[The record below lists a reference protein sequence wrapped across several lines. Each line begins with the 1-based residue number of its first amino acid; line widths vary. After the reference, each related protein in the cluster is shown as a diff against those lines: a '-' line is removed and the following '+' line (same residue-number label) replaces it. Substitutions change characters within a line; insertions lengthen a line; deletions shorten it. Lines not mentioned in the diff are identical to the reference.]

1 MAINSVLNAALSS
14 LNASQ
19 AGINTASNNIANV
32 NTPGYARQDVQLTSR
47 NGPGGIAG
55 VDVGAVRRISD
66 TFLVNAARDARAE
79 AAAAQANFD
88 ILDRAQSTFG
98 DPAGGASVF
107 DRMTDLFESF
117 GDLAADPASSARRAG
132 AVGDVDALFRDFER
146 INAQLGELR
155 AETDGRIVSTVDRIN
170 QLLSVVPDLSAQA
183 IRANATGDNV
193 ASVEDQIAQ
202 VVDELSELVDVRT
215 SRQPNGALEVR
226 TQDGLLLAGVGAA
239 TLEYSGRGASG
250 AGVVYD
256 PIIINFP
263 GAPPATLDSRVSN
276 GELAGLLQARDQDLP
291 ELAVQLG
298 ELAAVT
304 ADALNAA
311 HNDNL
316 SFPPQTLLTGRNTG
330 LAGTDRLGFTGET
343 TVSLVGADGRL
354 VSTARVDFTAGEI
367 YLNGAE
373 PPAVPNATFT
383 AGGAGSINEFIGAF
397 NGLGVGTLT
406 LANGALSA
414 DGGANG
420 VAFTQTGATPSARGG
435 QGFSHFFGLNDIVR
449 SPTPTN
455 FKTGLTGADPHGFT
469 PGGVIDLRLTS
480 ASGELLS
487 DASITVPA
495 GDVNALL
502 GALNA
507 TGTGLGAFGT
517 FALDANGELG
527 FTPNGG
533 TEGARLTVRNDTT
546 GRGTTGVTATAFFGL
561 GAGARADRAGALQV
575 DPALE
580 ADPARVALGR
590 LDPTDP
596 AFAVGAVVTGTG
608 DAAGA
613 QALQLAGDAR
623 VASSA
628 AGSIGGV
635 LTTPLDYAG
644 RVASDVGLRAAAA
657 QGALDVADGLAS
669 AAQERRLSV
678 EGVNLDEELIKLTQ
692 FQQSYNAASRLIQTA
707 QELTDILLSIV

>member
-32 NTPGYARQDVQLTSR
+32 NTPGYARQDLQLTSR
-47 NGPGGIAG
+47 SGVGGLAG
-55 VDVGAVRRISD
+55 VDIGAIRRISD
-66 TFLVNAARDARAE
+66 AFLVSASRDARAS
-79 AAAAQANFD
+79 AAAAEAAFQT
-88 ILDRAQSTFG
+88 LDRAQATFG
-98 DPAGGASVF
+98 DPASGASVF
-107 DRMTDLFESF
+107 DRITDLFQSF
-117 GDLAADPASSARRAG
+117 GDLAADPASAARRAS
-132 AVGDVDALFRDFER
+132 AISDVDTLFREFER
-146 INAQLGELR
+146 INAQLNELR
-155 AETDGRIVSTVDRIN
+155 AETDGRVVTTVDRIN
-170 QLLSVVPDLSAQA
+170 QLLAVVPDLSAQA
-183 IRANATGDNV
+183 IRANATGDNI

-202 VVDELSELVDVRT
+202 VVDELSELVDVRV
-215 SRQPNGALEVR
+215 SRQPNGAVEVR
-226 TQDGLLLAGVGAA
+226 AQDGLLLAGVGAA

-250 AGVVYD
+250 AGVVYE

-263 GAPPATLDSRVSN
+263 GAPAAALDSRVTG

-304 ADALNAA
+304 ADAINAA
-311 HNDNL
+311 HNDNV

-343 TVSLVGADGRL
+343 TVSLIDADGRL

-367 YLNGAE
+367 YLNGAV
-373 PPAVPNATFT
+373 PPAVADATFT
-383 AGGAGSINEFIGAF
+383 ANGAGTINEFIGAF
-397 NGLGVGTLT
+397 NGLGVGALG
-406 LANGALSA
+406 LANGVLTA
-414 DGGANG
+414 DGGAAG
-420 VAFTQTGATPSARGG
+420 IAFTQTGAAPSDRAG
-435 QGFSHFFGLNDIVR
+435 QGFSQFFGLNDLVR
-449 SPTPTN
+449 SPTPSS
-455 FKTGLTGADPHGFT
+455 FKTGLVGTDAHGFT

-480 ASGELLS
+480 AQGELLS
-487 DASITVPA
+487 DASIVVPA

-507 TGTGLGAFGT
+507 TGSGLGAFGA
-517 FALDANGELG
+517 FALDANGELS
-527 FTPNGG
+527 FTPNA
-533 TEGARLTVRNDTT
+533 TTQGARLTVRDDTT
-546 GRGTTGVTATAFFGL
+546 GRGTTGLTATAFFGL

-575 DPALE
+575 DPALD
-580 ADPARVALGR
+580 ANPSRLALGR
-590 LDPTDP
+590 LDPSDA
-596 AFAVGAVVTGTG
+596 AFTVGSLVTGAG

-623 VASSA
+623 VSSSA
-628 AGSIGGV
+628 AGAIGGV
-635 LTTPLDYAG
+635 LTSPLDYAG
-644 RVASDVGLRAAAA
+644 RIASDVGLRAASA
-657 QGALDVADGLAS
+657 QGALDVANGLVS
-669 AAQERRLSV
+669 AADERRLSV